1 MKKIYRGTLVHFKP
15 FNKNA
20 PKDWEFS
27 AEYYKKIAKASIENC
42 DNYIKFN
49 VKDLGGPSEPSYKL
63 FEKWLDSE
71 RLENYLRR
79 GFEN

>member
-1 MKKIYRGTLVHFKP
+1 MTYIMVHFKP

-20 PKDWEFS
+20 PNDWEFS

-49 VKDLGGPSEPSYKL
+49 VKDLGGPPEQPYKL

-71 RLENYLRR
+71 RLGNYLRR
-79 GFEN
+79 GFEK